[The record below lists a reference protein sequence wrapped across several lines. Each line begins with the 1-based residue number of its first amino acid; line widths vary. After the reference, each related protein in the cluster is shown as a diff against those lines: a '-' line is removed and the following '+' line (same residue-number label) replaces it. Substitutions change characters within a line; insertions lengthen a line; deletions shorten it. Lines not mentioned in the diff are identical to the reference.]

1 MKRPAVII
9 FLATLY
15 LLFFNASPHL
25 DVPNWVIIALFILS
39 PLVMI
44 YMVYVVFKYGKPSK
58 YTFEERFY
66 EDHNYERNE

>member
-25 DVPNWVIIALFILS
+25 DVPNWVIITLFILS
-39 PLVMI
+39 PIVVI
-44 YMVYVVFKYGKPSK
+44 YVVLKYGKPSK
-58 YTFEERFY
+58 YTFEEQFY
-66 EDHNYERNE
+66 EDHNYERNK

>member
-15 LLFFNASPHL
+15 LLFFNASPHP
-25 DVPNWVIIALFILS
+25 DVPNWVIITLFILS
-39 PLVMI
+39 PIVVI
-44 YMVYVVFKYGKPSK
+44 YVVLKYGKPSK

>member
-25 DVPNWVIIALFILS
+25 DVPNWVIITLFILS
-39 PLVMI
+39 PIVVI
-44 YMVYVVFKYGKPSK
+44 YVVLKYGKPSK

-66 EDHNYERNE
+66 EDHDFERTK